1 MNKLTSTQFN
11 IILFAYALLFVACRV
26 ENGVA
31 ENVSVQATSTN
42 QPLASAA
49 ASDSNTRPIEDT
61 PDSEIEEE
69 FETIPPP
76 PCDIEN
82 VRTRLGGR
90 SSFIIAEKNNEI
102 TYVHTKTRSL
112 KLSFLSLETGEL
124 LRTEA
129 IELDSNLIHRAEL
142 IIRKY
147 VDGDRRYIGLA
158 LHSAGTGWSSMFVPL
173 NQTIGDTEFFPQTNT
188 NFSWSNTQRLVLMQ
202 GSRYSIEDDTFTG
215 QKLFLFDPETK
226 EVDHFYERLSNPSLS
241 YWSASWS
248 PTGNQIVY
256 VVTDE
261 AWYRQVMVYDFDIG
275 METPVSPPTMCA
287 YNPVFSPDG
296 QKIVYQV
303 NEYDSTGFELTRQI
317 GVSQMSETGGWD
329 TEIISFPY
337 TYTGYY
343 SWSPDSEMVAF
354 NAEISDRSGIYLLD
368 LKSQTISL
376 LHEDSLLSVS
386 MTRAPVWLYEGA
398 GLGYI
403 VASSVKLSERNIEY
417 FYRYTDDIASGVWNE
432 VVISSPE

>member
-1 MNKLTSTQFN
+1 MNKLTSTQFHM
-11 IILFAYALLFVACRV
+11 ILFAFTLLFVACNV

-42 QPLASAA
+42 QPLASATP
-49 ASDSNTRPIEDT
+49 SDPNTIPVEDT

-69 FETIPPP
+69 FLDEEYDPP

-82 VRTRLGGR
+82 VRTRFGGR

-102 TYVHTKTRSL
+102 TYVHTESL
-112 KLSFLSLETGEL
+112 ELSFLSFDTGEL

-129 IELDSNLIHRAEL
+129 IELDSNLIDRAERFK
-142 IIRKY
+142 IY
-147 VDGDRRYIGLA
+147 VDEDHRYIGLG
-158 LHSAGTGWSSMFVPL
+158 LLFDDTGLNSVFVPL
-173 NQTIGDTEFFPQTNT
+173 DKTIGDTEFFPQTGT
-188 NFSWSNTQRLVLMQ
+188 NFSWSDAQRLVLME
-202 GSRYSIEDDTFTG
+202 GVRFSIEDDTSTG
-215 QKLFLFDPETK
+215 LKLFLFDPETK

-261 AWYRQVMVYDFDIG
+261 GWYRQVMVYDFDTG
-275 METPVSPPTMCA
+275 METPVSPATMCA

-296 QKIVYQV
+296 QKIVYQI
-303 NEYDSTGFELTRQI
+303 NAYDSTGFELTRQI
-317 GVSQMSETGGWD
+317 GVSQISETGVWD

-343 SWSPDSEMVAF
+343 SWSPDSKMVAF

-376 LHEDSLLSVS
+376 LQEDSLLQVS
-386 MTRAPVWLYEGA
+386 MTRAPVWLNEGA

-403 VASSVKLSERNIEY
+403 VDSSVKLSERNIEY
-417 FYRYTDDIASGVWNE
+417 FYRYTDDIASGVWDE